1 MAGPGLAGHGRQG
14 WRYTLRDR
22 LTSGVARSPSAVSA
36 SPPSVSRH
44 GARVG
49 HCLSPP
55 GLTGR
60 SVAPASAG
68 TQGRRQLAGGRE
80 RARRQDRS
88 RPRGLSEPHNRPAT
102 RRTGRYGPAT
112 GPERTPGTGGAGRS
126 SGTGSPTRRVTISPP
141 HACSRRFLLAVRLSR
156 RFRFALR
163 SMPTRPRVPRRTD
176 RPRQRRG
183 DPSRALRVATRAG
196 KPQPAP
202 GLAAGAAARSCC
214 Q

>member
-112 GPERTPGTGGAGRS
+112 GPQRTPGTGGAGRS
-126 SGTGSPTRRVTISPP
+126 SGTGSPTLRVTISPP

-156 RFRFALR
+156 RFRPPLR
-163 SMPTRPRVPRRTD
+163 SMPTRPGCHG
-176 RPRQRRG
+176 RPTGRG
-183 DPSRALRVATRAG
+183 SGVATRQGRCASLREPATPAG
-196 KPQPAP
+196 PWT
-202 GLAAGAAARSCC
+202 GSRCRGRSWC